1 MKYILPILFISI
13 VAFGCMDMDD
23 ASQDLCIPVICGSTQ
38 ADKVSLAIYNGSGID
53 FDSFYFDIGGQSDST
68 GFLPLQQY
76 TCWYNYDTLN
86 TEYFIASG
94 ISENVS
100 FTSDTLWLESESEKF
115 TSGVYVLEILRSDDN
130 KLSFDFLEEFDG
142 GCKDL
147 Q

>member
-1 MKYILPILFISI
+1 MKYILSILFISI

-38 ADKVSLAIYNGSGID
+38 VDKVSLAIYNDSGID

-76 TCWYNYDTLN
+76 TCWYNFDTLN

-100 FTSDTLWLESESEKF
+100 FNSDTLWLDSESEKF
-115 TSGVYVLEILRSDDN
+115 TSGVYVLEILRSDDK

-147 Q
+147 